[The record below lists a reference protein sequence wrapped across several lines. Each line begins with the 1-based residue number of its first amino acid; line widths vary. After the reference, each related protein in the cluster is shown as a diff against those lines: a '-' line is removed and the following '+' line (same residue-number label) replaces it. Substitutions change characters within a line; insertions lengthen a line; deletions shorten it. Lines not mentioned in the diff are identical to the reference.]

1 MCISTAWS
9 PQSFQLLWRGACSKI
24 RELVSAYSLDCW
36 RTDEL
41 CAVKLL
47 CSKYLLDWSSSAEL
61 SSFMEL
67 YIYIYI
73 YIYRERE
80 RERER
85 ESKNHSKLSSG
96 SMLTGTFS
104 TVQIAYL
111 VIQIMIVTLL
121 LLVIRPINRIFTLN
135 VTNSSTNTARVM
147 KLVAESLWTTRDIK
161 LFRLQIH

>member
-1 MCISTAWS
+1 
-9 PQSFQLLWRGACSKI
+9 
-24 RELVSAYSLDCW
+24 
-36 RTDEL
+36 
-41 CAVKLL
+41 
-47 CSKYLLDWSSSAEL
+47 
-61 SSFMEL
+61 
-67 YIYIYI
+67 
-73 YIYRERE
+73 
-80 RERER
+80 
-85 ESKNHSKLSSG
+85 
-96 SMLTGTFS
+96 MLTGTFS